1 MDANSIP
8 RTYPSLVQQNFTWVD
23 WMLTSKPKY
32 FGLVPGTAYPTGVGL
47 LVILLIMFICSM
59 KWVRKGGYF
68 EVKTNFY
75 DCSINYRYLIEYT
88 GFITYTLAITKLYGF
103 LYLDI
108 LLDSFTLR
116 PVLGPSYHSRSSILE
131 MVHSASHLVCD

>member
-32 FGLVPGTAYPTGVGL
+32 FGLVPGTAFPTGVGL

-68 EVKTNFY
+68 EVKTDFY
-75 DCSINYRYLIEYT
+75 DFILIGRYLIM
-88 GFITYTLAITKLYGF
+88 LCK
-103 LYLDI
+103 
-108 LLDSFTLR
+108 
-116 PVLGPSYHSRSSILE
+116 VK
-131 MVHSASHLVCD
+131 

>member
-1 MDANSIP
+1 MNTIFFLLWTIFHLVVNVKDHPDEFVDANSIP

-32 FGLVPGTAYPTGVGL
+32 FGLVPGTAFPTGVGL

-75 DCSINYRYLIEYT
+75 DCSINYRYLIEYPWYRIYNVY
-88 GFITYTLAITKLYGF
+88 FSDYKIVWIF
-103 LYLDI
+103 N
-108 LLDSFTLR
+108 
-116 PVLGPSYHSRSSILE
+116 E
-131 MVHSASHLVCD
+131 

>member
-75 DCSINYRYLIEYT
+75 DCSINYRYLIKNVYFSDYKIVWIFVSRYST
-88 GFITYTLAITKLYGF
+88 GLIYSTSCTGSF
-103 LYLDI
+103 L
-108 LLDSFTLR
+108 SFT
-116 PVLGPSYHSRSSILE
+116 VQHFGNGS
-131 MVHSASHLVCD
+131 